1 MSGNR
6 LGIDP
11 NKFKFLKSDD
21 KCTTL
26 QHKDGH
32 VLTIA
37 HNVMSPKN
45 RETLMA
51 LGKSETEKPKKAEG
65 GVVASMTNWYHEQ
78 AKKGTFGTGP
88 QETERAEQLK
98 SYTDK
103 PQERPADAAE
113 GATLKAKGGEVESDD
128 VLASGSKK
136 GISSQGETVRHA
148 SNDKKHAKTHMKHA
162 KDEAQGRALFERE
175 FVKPK
180 LKGMAEGGSVGSGPS
195 KGQDHNV
202 DFAQYS
208 RERDEAD
215 YAYSHGLP
223 CLNPNCKSHGKP
235 HPNCRCYSG
244 TLAYARG
251 GEVKDGSDQHFCHSK
266 LAHLPNCDYHSE
278 KMYAEGSQEP
288 VSYSDSA
295 PSFALAQEEPQESP
309 VPESLR
315 VNSEPA
321 LTEQQNLAPAPSQP
335 ESHQESPQQKIQD
348 QELVNQA
355 QQTVNPTN
363 KVEASVELNPIQRFA
378 SYKQSSAQDILNH
391 DAEWAQDLRNGHIT
405 PETYGSLFAKK
416 DTLGKIGTMFGVLL
430 SGVGSGLSH
439 QPNAVLSMM
448 KQTIDND
455 LSAQQKSKDNAQNYL
470 RLGQAH
476 ILTQSQSKAL
486 DQETATKAYALA
498 NMRANRAALQHLV
511 DMTSKLPLGSPQRAA
526 AEANLA
532 VLNNSVQNEN
542 FGIADRAAT
551 AASYYKMLGLNQDQP
566 QQKQQPEAQLQQK
579 QKAMMMLGPEG
590 EKIANY
596 TAEHHYP
603 GLPGQSTE
611 TLDKNDKERLRSGIE
626 FDQKL
631 HRFMDWT
638 KNHSGDLNPADRE
651 FGQTLA
657 AELQGAY
664 RQATHGGVYKENEQ
678 NFISKLIDDTP
689 TKFFNNIRVLPQ
701 LNALAGEH
709 NARMTNIVKSHGFES
724 YPGIK
729 SKSNQIVPGVTHEI
743 KNFNGK
749 DYYIPIKSK

>member
-11 NKFKFLKSDD
+11 NKFKFLKADD
-21 KCTTL
+21 KSTTL

-45 RETLMA
+45 REA
-51 LGKSETEKPKKAEG
+51 LVAMGKQPEKKAEG
-65 GVVASMTNWYHEQ
+65 GMLDSMSTWYHDQ

-88 QETERAEQLK
+88 QETERAEKLK

-103 PQERPADAAE
+103 PQERPADPPA
-113 GATLKAKGGEVESDD
+113 GASLKAKGGAVESDD

-136 GISSQGETVRHA
+136 GVSSQGETVRDAKH
-148 SNDKKHAKTHMKHA
+148 DKKNAKTHMKHA

-223 CLNPNCKSHGKP
+223 CLNPNCKSHGIP

-266 LAHLPNCDYHSE
+266 LAHLPNCEYHDE
-278 KMYAEGSQEP
+278 KMYAEGSKEL

-295 PSFALAQEEPQESP
+295 PSFALAQEEPAESP
-309 VPESLR
+309 IPESLR
-315 VNSEPA
+315 VNPEPM
-321 LTEQQNLAPAPSQP
+321 LSEQQDLAPAPQQP
-335 ESHQESPQQKIQD
+335 AMPQETPKQKVQD
-348 QELVNQA
+348 QELVNEA
-355 QQTVNPTN
+355 QQTINPTN
-363 KVEASVELNPIQRFA
+363 KAEAAVELNPIQRFA
-378 SYKQSSAQDILNH
+378 NYKQADSQDILNH

-416 DTLGKIGTMFGVLL
+416 STLSQIGTIFGLL
-430 SGVGSGLSH
+430 MAGPASGINGT
-439 QPNAVLSMM
+439 PNAALEMM
-448 KQTIDND
+448 KRTIDND
-455 LSAQQKSKDNAQNYL
+455 LQAQQKSKDNAQNYL

-476 ILTQSQSKAL
+476 ILNQAQAKGLNQDS
-486 DQETATKAYALA
+486 ATKAYALA

-511 DMTSKLPLGSPQRAA
+511 DMTKKLPLGSPQRAA

-551 AASYYKMLGLNQDQP
+551 AASYYKMLGLNQDP
-566 QQKQQPEAQLQQK
+566 SQQKQQPEAQFQQK
-579 QKAMMMLGPEG
+579 QKGMMMLGPEG

-596 TAEHHYP
+596 TAEHRFP
-603 GLPGQSTE
+603 GLPGQSSE
-611 TLDKNDKERLRSGIE
+611 ALDKNDKERLRSGIE

-638 KNHSGDLNPADRE
+638 KSHSGDLNPADRK

-664 RQATHGGVYKENEQ
+664 RQATHGGVYKEGEQ

-689 TKFFNNIRVLPQ
+689 TKFFNNIRILPS

-749 DYYIPIKSK
+749 DYYVPIKSK